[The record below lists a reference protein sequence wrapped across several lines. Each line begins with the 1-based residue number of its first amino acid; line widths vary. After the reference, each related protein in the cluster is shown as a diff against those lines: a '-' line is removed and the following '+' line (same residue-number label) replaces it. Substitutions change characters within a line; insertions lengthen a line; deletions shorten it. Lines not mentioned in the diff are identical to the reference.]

1 MHTWFGDLSKNWEVA
16 RSASGS
22 GGGQCNDKQNL
33 LGLNIPGTQFRK
45 YCCNGNNPNLR
56 FADCQWFRDVGP
68 APDPRPNGFC
78 RSGCPPDRVR
88 TSFNDEFEVEN
99 PKLDAYRTAMMEWAD
114 DPTCPN
120 PGSVFSRRA
129 VLLGDVVA
137 NASLPMA
144 LEPRD
149 GTAVHDITVHLML
162 TYILARIGSEDI
174 LEEMGRIWDNHV
186 EENFPYLTR
195 SQIKALLGITPQW
208 ENDGPEETARRILC
222 SPHSYNAQ
230 VAAIQGMNGNGKA
243 RWINCT
249 YVICDENGVCGDGDD
264 EATRR
269 RRGLL
274 PGWST
279 HLSAHRHHLLHVRQV
294 QDWNIEAE
302 SPDGTTVDIEYFVPD
317 HPIDKNLMKLF
328 FEDATMG
335 TLRSGARAQYGPV
348 PIKLYEFLM
357 LIAHEDLD
365 WLVIPNNPDYDDGN
379 LFNRVM
385 KCLGSKDNNM
395 NFILTHRDLNYV
407 KGKLMQ
413 LHDPIQKRK
422 WEEEERDQIDYVLGI
437 LRATVG
443 MFDYLNTDASTGPD
457 VFGKTLQVLN
467 DAVWQITYAENLWE
481 NKNRP
486 SRAEFCQFL
495 VEWLRD
501 YYGLVTAKAQTFLRG
516 IIPVVRDYWESQTG
530 DEAEQVIEVIDAL
543 EPRINRLAIRTNWE
557 IEALEG
563 DPMDEDTD
571 GDTDMSG

>member
-1 MHTWFGDLSKNWEVA
+1 MGGMA
-16 RSASGS
+16 R
-22 GGGQCNDKQNL
+22 
-33 LGLNIPGTQFRK
+33 
-45 YCCNGNNPNLR
+45 CCK
-56 FADCQWFRDVGP
+56 
-68 APDPRPNGFC
+68 
-78 RSGCPPDRVR
+78 

-249 YVICDENGVCGDGDD
+249 TAEFLRPDD
-264 EATRR
+264 CSEWRLKPA
-269 RRGLL
+269 GEWL
-274 PGWST
+274 PGRS
-279 HLSAHRHHLLHVRQV
+279 
-294 QDWNIEAE
+294 DFENE
-302 SPDGTTVDIEYFVPD
+302 